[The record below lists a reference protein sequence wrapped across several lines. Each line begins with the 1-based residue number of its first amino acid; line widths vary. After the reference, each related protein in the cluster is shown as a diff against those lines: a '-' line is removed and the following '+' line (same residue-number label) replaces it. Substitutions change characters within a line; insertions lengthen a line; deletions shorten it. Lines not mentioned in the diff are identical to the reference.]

1 MELNTKRRQSE
12 MNEIMNKAGIFKKES
27 EAKKDDRKN
36 I

>member
-1 MELNTKRRQSE
+1 MINVVFDYVEWVE
-12 MNEIMNKAGIFKKES
+12 GEKKES